1 MDVSTIITK
10 SRKQTSTSA
19 WQKTDELMLADLNL
33 VYKEIF
39 SRLSTKSKKYTRQ
52 TYSTTTVID
61 QNEYNIPKPTVSDTW
76 LKRLLNIQVKYT
88 SDWDYIP
95 CKIHDSSTPIDSD
108 YDNYNKPYCIERDGS
123 IFLYPAP
130 TEALDDWLVVDW
142 QYLPLDLTLTTVSA
156 NIKLES
162 EYHDVLLHWLNMWN
176 FGDKQLFDKQVLSK
190 QLFEEWVS
198 EIISEWASDVETAYE
213 QSNSEIITVSDS
225 FLP

>member
-76 LKRLLNIQVKYT
+76 LKK
-88 SDWDYIP
+88 
-95 CKIHDSSTPIDSD
+95 
-108 YDNYNKPYCIERDGS
+108 
-123 IFLYPAP
+123 
-130 TEALDDWLVVDW
+130 
-142 QYLPLDLTLTTVSA
+142 TT
-156 NIKLES
+156 
-162 EYHDVLLHWLNMWN
+162 
-176 FGDKQLFDKQVLSK
+176 
-190 QLFEEWVS
+190 
-198 EIISEWASDVETAYE
+198 
-213 QSNSEIITVSDS
+213 
-225 FLP
+225 